1 MGSVRDRES
10 RRRLWIQI
18 KRYKWIYVLFIPALI
33 VLVVFSYLPMAGI
46 QIAFRDYRYAK
57 GIWGS
62 DFVGFKYFERMFRE
76 ATFMRV
82 LRNTLWI
89 SFLKVIIVF
98 PGGILF
104 ALLLNEISQQRVK
117 RFYQTA
123 SYLPHFLSWIVLAGI
138 MRDLLALN
146 GPVNAIIEALGGK
159 PRVLLADSKLFVP
172 ILIISDLWQTMGW
185 NSIVFLAA
193 ITGVSKELYESAEID
208 GAGRIQKIVSITLPS
223 IMPVILVMFLLR
235 LGSIMSAGFD
245 QVFNLYSPVV
255 YSVGDVIDTYSYRIG
270 LINVDY
276 SYSTAIGLFKN
287 VVGVTLMV
295 AVNLMSR
302 KYSDAT
308 L

>member
-1 MGSVRDRES
+1 MTRVRGIDK
-10 RRRLWIQI
+10 RRLWIQT
-18 KRYKWIYVLFIPALI
+18 KRYKWIYALFIPTLVLLI
-33 VLVVFSYLPMAGI
+33 IFSYMPLLGV

-76 ATFMRV
+76 ATFLRV

-89 SFLKVIIVF
+89 SFLKIVIVF
-98 PGGILF
+98 PGGVIF
-104 ALLLNEISQQRVK
+104 ALLLNEISQPKIK
-117 RFYQTA
+117 RLYQTA

-138 MRDLLALN
+138 MRDVLSLN
-146 GPVNAIIEALGGK
+146 GPINAIVQLLGGTPK
-159 PRVLLADSKLFVP
+159 VLLADSKLFVP
-172 ILIISDLWQTMGW
+172 ILVISDLWQTMGW
-185 NSIVFLAA
+185 DSIVFLAA

-208 GAGRIQKIVSITLPS
+208 GAGRIRKIVSITLPS
-223 IMPVILVMFLLR
+223 IVPVILVMFLLR
-235 LGSIMSAGFD
+235 IGNIMNAGFD

-255 YSVGDVIDTYSYRIG
+255 YSVGDIIDTYSYRIG

-295 AVNLMSR
+295 IVNLLS
-302 KYSDAT
+302 KKFSDAT